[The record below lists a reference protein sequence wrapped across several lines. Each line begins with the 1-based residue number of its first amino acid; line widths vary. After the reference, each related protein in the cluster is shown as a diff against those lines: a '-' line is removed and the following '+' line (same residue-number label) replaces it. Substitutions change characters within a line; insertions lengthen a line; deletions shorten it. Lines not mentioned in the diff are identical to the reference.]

1 MIRLEKLHK
10 RYGRFTAV
18 ESLDLEVKDGE
29 IALRGG
35 YLEVDV
41 LRAAL

>member
-1 MIRLEKLHK
+1 VILLTKLHK

-29 IALRGG
+29 IFGSSVRMAPARLRPF
-35 YLEVDV
+35 
-41 LRAAL
+41 A